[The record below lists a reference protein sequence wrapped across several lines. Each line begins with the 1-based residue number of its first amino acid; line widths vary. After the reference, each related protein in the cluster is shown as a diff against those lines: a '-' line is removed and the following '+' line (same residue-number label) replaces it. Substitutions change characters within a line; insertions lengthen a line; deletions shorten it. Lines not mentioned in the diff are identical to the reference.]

1 MFQFTALCLN
11 SSPILYRT
19 RLTGGMVGE
28 GVEPNLFTVLFIR
41 AVCPFQEYLI
51 QNKVNWWHGRG
62 RGRAKFV
69 YRPLYQSSLS
79 LPRISL
85 VKKTATMMVQVL
97 HNSKNFTGSFTCM
110 HTPPKESNTSF
121 SSE

>member
-1 MFQFTALCLN
+1 
-11 SSPILYRT
+11 
-19 RLTGGMVGE
+19 MVGE

-85 VKKTATMMVQVL
+85 VKKTATMMVQYFITPKISQVHLHACTHLQRKVTHPFPLNKPQNVL
-97 HNSKNFTGSFTCM
+97 FLGGKFEM
-110 HTPPKESNTSF
+110 MMKW
-121 SSE
+121 